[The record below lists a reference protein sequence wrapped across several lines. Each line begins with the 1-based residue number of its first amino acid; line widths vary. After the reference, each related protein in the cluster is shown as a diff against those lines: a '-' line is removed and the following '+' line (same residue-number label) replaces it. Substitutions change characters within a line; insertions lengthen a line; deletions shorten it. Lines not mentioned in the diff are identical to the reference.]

1 MKIKIERKPK
11 QPKQKRVPTIKVGTH
26 KKSVTLLWCLLIA
39 SICFGIYKSFTAI
52 DQHTV
57 HEKKIIEQRVVD
69 TSKIKSFTEN
79 FIQEYFAWEHNQ
91 HALDRRKENLK
102 AYLTEELQ
110 ALNSD
115 VVRTDIPTNSKV
127 EAIQFWAIKQA
138 DDHSFD
144 VLFSVKQLIS
154 EKEKKQM
161 IDSAYTLT
169 VYVDKADNMVI
180 TKNPTISSKPTKSSY
195 EPKKIENDGT
205 VDAKTTEEITSF
217 LETFFKLYP
226 KANEKEL
233 AYYVSDNVLKP
244 IGKDYVFVELI
255 EPTFTKKESQIQVQ
269 VFVKYLD
276 QQTKMIQLSQFRIT
290 LQKFEN
296 WKITDSI
303 AVD

>member
-1 MKIKIERKPK
+1 MHAMKIKIERKPK

-39 SICFGIYKSFTAI
+39 SICFGVYKNFTAI

-57 HEKKIIEQRVVD
+57 HEKEIIEQRVVD

-79 FIQEYFAWEHNQ
+79 FIKDYYSWEHNQ
-91 HALDRRKENLK
+91 NALDKRKENLK

-127 EAIQFWAIKQA
+127 EAIQFWDIQQV
-138 DDHSFD
+138 DDHNFD

-169 VYVDKADNMVI
+169 IYVDKADNMVI
-180 TKNPTISSKPTKSSY
+180 TKNPTISSKPMKSSY
-195 EPKKIENDGT
+195 EHKKIENDGT
-205 VDAKTTEEITSF
+205 VDVKTSEEITSF

-226 KANEKEL
+226 KASEKEL
-233 AYYVSDNVLKP
+233 SYYASENALKP
-244 IGKDYVFVELI
+244 IGKNYAFVELI
-255 EPTFTKKESQIQVQ
+255 DPVFTKKESQVQVQ
-269 VFVKYLD
+269 VSVKYLD
-276 QQTKMIQLSQFRIT
+276 QQTKMIQLSQFHIT

-296 WKITDSI
+296 WKITE
-303 AVD
+303 